1 MSVLVRSRDR
11 LAEKEAAF
19 SAIVVADLFLAAGE
33 KGDEPALGD
42 HLQVDDEVEVMR
54 MQVFADLSPV
64 GELLDA
70 LPVDEVDFIDPRLA
84 GKDPCEGGVYGPCD
98 PRFGIGLA
106 QGVKGGERVDDVP
119 QGAHFYDQDIFIRLW
134 HDGCPWIR
142 LSSPYLGR
150 FGGSE

>member
-11 LAEKEAAF
+11 FAEKEAAF
-19 SAIVVADLFLAAGE
+19 TCIMIADLFLAAGE
-33 KGDEPALGD
+33 EGDESALGD

-54 MQVFADLSPV
+54 MQVFADFFPI
-64 GELLDA
+64 GELIDT
-70 LPVDEVDFIDPRLA
+70 LPGDEVDFIDPRLA
-84 GKDPCEGGVYGPCD
+84 GQNACEGGVYGPCD
-98 PRFGIGLA
+98 PRFGIGFT
-106 QGVKGGERVDDVP
+106 QGVERGERVDDVP
-119 QGAHFYDQDIFIRLW
+119 QGAHFYDQDVFIRLW

>member
-1 MSVLVRSRDR
+1 MSVLVGPGNGF
-11 LAEKEAAF
+11 AEEETAF

-70 LPVDEVDFIDPRLA
+70 LPVDEVDFVDPRLA
-84 GKDPCEGGVYGPCD
+84 GKDPRKGGVYGPGD

-106 QGVKGGERVDDVP
+106 QGVEGGERVNDVP

-142 LSSPYLGR
+142 LNSPYLGR
-150 FGGSE
+150 FCGSE

>member
-1 MSVLVRSRDR
+1 MGTGNR
-11 LAEKEAAF
+11 LAEKETAF
-19 SAIVVADLFLAAGE
+19 TRIVIADLFPAAGE
-33 KGDEPALGD
+33 EGDESALGD

-64 GELLDA
+64 GELIDA

-84 GKDPCEGGVYGPCD
+84 GKDPRKGRMHGPGD
-98 PRFGIGLA
+98 PRIGIGLA
-106 QGVKGGERVDDVP
+106 QGVEGGERVDDVP
-119 QGAHFYDQDIFIRLW
+119 QGAHFYDQDVFIRLW

-142 LSSPYLGR
+142 LSSPYLVC

>member
-1 MSVLVRSRDR
+1 MSVLMGAGNR
-11 LAEKEAAF
+11 LAKKEAAF
-19 SAIVVADLFLAAGE
+19 TCIMIADLFLAAGE
-33 KGDEPALGD
+33 EGDESALGD

-64 GELLDA
+64 GELIDA
-70 LPVDEVDFIDPRLA
+70 FPVDEVDFIDPRLA
-84 GKDPCEGGVYGPCD
+84 GKDPRKGRVHGPGD
-98 PRFGIGLA
+98 PGFGIGLA
-106 QGVKGGERVDDVP
+106 QGVEGGERVDDIP
-119 QGAHFYDQDIFIRLW
+119 QGAHFYNQDIFIRLW

>member
-1 MSVLVRSRDR
+1 MGAGDR
-11 LAEKEAAF
+11 FAEKEAAF
-19 SAIVVADLFLAAGE
+19 TCIMIADLFLAAGE
-33 KGDEPALGD
+33 EGDESALGD
-42 HLQVDDEVEVMR
+42 HLQVNDEVEVMR

-64 GELLDA
+64 GELIDA
-70 LPVDEVDFIDPRLA
+70 FPVDEVDFIDPRLA
-84 GKDPCEGGVYGPCD
+84 GKDPRKGRMYGPCD
-98 PRFGIGLA
+98 PGIGIGLT
-106 QGVKGGERVDDVP
+106 QGVEGGERVDDVP

>member
-1 MSVLVRSRDR
+1 MSVLMGAGDR
-11 LAEKEAAF
+11 FAEKEAAF
-19 SAIVVADLFLAAGE
+19 TCIMIADLFLAAGE
-33 KGDEPALGD
+33 EGDKSALGD

-64 GELLDA
+64 GELIDA
-70 LPVDEVDFIDPRLA
+70 FPVDEVDFIDPRLA
-84 GKDPCEGGVYGPCD
+84 GKDPRKGGMYGPCD
-98 PRFGIGLA
+98 PGIGIGLA
-106 QGVKGGERVDDVP
+106 QGVEGGERVDDVP
-119 QGAHFYDQDIFIRLW
+119 QGAHFYDQDVFIRLW